1 MSREQR
7 GKTVVITGACRGI
20 GAGIAARFARD
31 GARLVMVSNADR
43 VFTTADQLSQQYGS
57 EILAL
62 QVDVTDEAAVQQL
75 YQQAAD
81 RFGQI
86 DVSIQ
91 NAGVITIDRF
101 DTMPKSDFE
110 RILAVNTTGVW
121 LCCREAAKYMVQ
133 QRSGSLINTSSGQ
146 GRQGFI
152 YTPHYAAS
160 KMGVI
165 GITQSLALELAP
177 WNITVNAF
185 CPGIIES
192 EMWDYND
199 RVWGEILSSE
209 EKTYGKGE
217 LMAEWVKNIPLKR
230 AGGCRRTG
238 GVSGIRRCALYHR
251 ADHQCGWRINL
262 LLTSDFARRAC
273 CKRRPQ
279 TAHKSGLVA
288 VRLSLLREHG
298 QIGKTLRPVHDTLGP
313 RDYAP
318 HP

>member
-1 MSREQR
+1 MKRDFS

-20 GAGIAARFARD
+20 GAGIAERFARD
-31 GARLVMVSNADR
+31 GANLVMVSNAER
-43 VFTTADQLSQQYGS
+43 VLETAEQLRGIASG

-62 QVDVTDEAAVQQL
+62 QVDVTDEAQVQSL
-75 YQQAAD
+75 YQQAAE
-81 RFGQI
+81 RFGTI

-91 NAGVITIDRF
+91 NAGVITIDTF
-101 DTMPKSDFE
+101 DKMPKADFDK
-110 RILAVNTTGVW
+110 ILAVNTTGVW
-121 LCCREAAKYMVQ
+121 LCCREAAKYMVK

-165 GITQSLALELAP
+165 GITQSLSQELAP

-209 EKTYGKGE
+209 TKKYGKGE
-217 LMAEWVKNIPLKR
+217 LMAEWVQGIPLKR
-230 AGGCRRTG
+230 AGQPGD
-238 GVSGIRRCALYHR
+238 VA
-251 ADHQCGWRINL
+251 
-262 LLTSDFARRAC
+262 
-273 CKRRPQ
+273 
-279 TAHKSGLVA
+279 GLVA
-288 VRLSLLREHG
+288 FLASDDARYITG
-298 QIGKTLRPVHDTLGP
+298 QTINVDGGLIMS
-313 RDYAP
+313 
-318 HP
+318 